1 MTMTRFAYGSVASL
15 LVLALAA
22 CGGDGSPATADDAVD
37 DAPEATMPPAPVA
50 DAPATAPPLA
60 DIDAGD
66 PPASGSGLARF
77 DGYGALRFGMTGTQL
92 RDAWTGELKGIPAEG
107 EGCHHLSPAEVR
119 VPADLAFMVEND
131 AFVRYSTE
139 DAALVAPG
147 GGRIGMTLDE
157 IRALYPTLEAGP
169 HKYVP
174 KGQYLRIPTGE
185 GNTVLIFETGAD
197 GKVEEWR
204 VGVPPQIDYVE
215 GCS

>member
-1 MTMTRFAYGSVASL
+1 MRIARFAYGSMALL
-15 LVLALAA
+15 LVLALTA
-22 CGGDGSPATADDAVD
+22 CGGDGSRATADDAVD
-37 DAPEATMPPAPVA
+37 GAPEAAMPAAPAAGEAGPTPPA
-50 DAPATAPPLA
+50 DT
-60 DIDAGD
+60 IDSAD
-66 PPASGSGLARF
+66 PPAADSSLARF

-92 RDAWTGELKGIPAEG
+92 RDAWAGELKGIPAEG
-107 EGCHHLSPAEVR
+107 EGCYHLSPAGVR

-157 IRALYPTLEAGP
+157 IRALHPAIQAGP

-174 KGQYLRIPTGE
+174 QGLYLRIPSGD

-197 GKVEEWR
+197 GKVQEWR
-204 VGVPPQIDYVE
+204 VGVPPQVDYVE